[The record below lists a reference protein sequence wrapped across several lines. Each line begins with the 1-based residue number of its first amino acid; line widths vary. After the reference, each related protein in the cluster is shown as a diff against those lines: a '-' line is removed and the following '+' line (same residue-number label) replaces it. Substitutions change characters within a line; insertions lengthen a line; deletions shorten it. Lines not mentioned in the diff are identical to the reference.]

1 MYHSHFFFF
10 VNDKNNTRI
19 QQWVGC
25 KCRSLSIRT
34 RDPRNITN
42 KKKRREE
49 ERSTKKE
56 KKIQNKDKKK
66 KKSDFD
72 IKFILFAVDQK

>member
-1 MYHSHFFFF
+1 
-10 VNDKNNTRI
+10 
-19 QQWVGC
+19 
-25 KCRSLSIRT
+25 LSIRT